1 MSCHNTLY
9 IILFE
14 KKKILTMN
22 FFFLYFNFSN
32 TIEMIMFSCG
42 YGSVWL
48 GRLGRVLTYE
58 FGLGLMFPVHWTR
71 SDCDTCLKMDT
82 CHHLIRFNATI
93 GY

>member
-1 MSCHNTLY
+1 
-9 IILFE
+9 
-14 KKKILTMN
+14 MN
-22 FFFLYFNFSN
+22 FFFFFFYFNFSN

-58 FGLGLMFPVHWTR
+58 FGLGLMFPVHWTW

-82 CHHLIRFNATI
+82 CHHLIGFNATI

>member
-1 MSCHNTLY
+1 
-9 IILFE
+9 
-14 KKKILTMN
+14 
-22 FFFLYFNFSN
+22 
-32 TIEMIMFSCG
+32 MIMFSCG

-71 SDCDTCLKMDT
+71 SDCDTCLKIGT
-82 CHHLIRFNATI
+82 CHHLIGFNATI